1 MGAEEEQCV
10 IQLVFTE
17 SSRGATGK
25 MGQNTRGGFESQRLR
40 STSLEV
46 SRRNQVPGIMGKL
59 VGGLKRTF
67 RVKMLVFVSTK
78 ALQTVKE
85 GKKVMEKD
93 VCGGVSVAV
102 QSEKKQPSL
111 LWAEKRPVHVGR
123 GMFGGMDL
131 QDESGRAQGGFNGET
146 SS

>member
-1 MGAEEEQCV
+1 
-10 IQLVFTE
+10 
-17 SSRGATGK
+17 
-25 MGQNTRGGFESQRLR
+25 
-40 STSLEV
+40 
-46 SRRNQVPGIMGKL
+46 
-59 VGGLKRTF
+59 
-67 RVKMLVFVSTK
+67 MLVFVSTET
-78 ALQTVKE
+78 LQTVKE

-102 QSEKKQPSL
+102 QSEKKQPTL
-111 LWAEKRPVHVGR
+111 LWAEKRPVHGGR